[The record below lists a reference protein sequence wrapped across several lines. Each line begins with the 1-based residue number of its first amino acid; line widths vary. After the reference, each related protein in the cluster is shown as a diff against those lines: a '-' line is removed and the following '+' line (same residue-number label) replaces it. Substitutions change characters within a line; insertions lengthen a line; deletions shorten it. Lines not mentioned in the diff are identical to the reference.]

1 MLGLI
6 YLCLCFTVG
15 FTVCSLVWPNLGQR
29 TEKTIWGSCV
39 KLSPIFLQLPAWYLT
54 GTILMTWCTYLLAY
68 LFRSMKSPL
77 VFANGIVIPVAMA
90 FSAVGIVRALILR
103 KEKKIKPFAGLRYAE
118 LVFIACTVML
128 VLLLMWWSFFIREG
142 KLYVGFTIYSDFAP
156 HLGMIRSFSVGNNFP
171 TQYSHFAGEDIK
183 YHFMFQFHVGN
194 LEFLG
199 LPIDYAFNLP
209 SMFSLTFAIFLLYAL
224 TVKLTGRRFTG
235 YLACLFFV
243 FRSSDAFFDFI
254 ARIPKGQDIW
264 KTLKE
269 NMTYI
274 GTTEHEDWGLWNL
287 NVYCNQRHLALGI
300 CVMLFLI
307 YMLIDYVYAGI
318 VRVKKAR
325 IRANAQ
331 FAEENGE
338 ELLPLENLGCILK
351 ESLFRPEG
359 WMPVSLASCIG
370 LGILLGA
377 ASFFNGA
384 CVIACLGV
392 LFVLALVSD
401 HRMEYAFI
409 AMITVL
415 MTLLQSGFFIDG
427 SVVQAKYFFGFLA
440 ANKTFFGAWDY
451 LSTMCGI
458 LPILALAGFL
468 LSDGPR
474 KWIMF
479 AFTTPIIV
487 AFTLSL
493 TIDITVNHKYVMLGV
508 MLLSIYAAIFVNWL
522 WHQKG
527 ICVKF
532 VSLFLVV
539 TMTIT
544 GLYDLTLVIK
554 KNDSN
559 KGYCMV
565 FDPEDPRTVW
575 VRDNATSKDIFL
587 SSYYSLHPVV
597 LGGAMLYYGWPYYAW
612 SAGYDTDTRN
622 QKVWDMYMA
631 STSERLDLLVKEEN
645 IRYIIVD
652 DDVRNSSEYEVNEEN
667 IRATYQC
674 VFTSGTTDIY
684 DTTIRLR

>member
-6 YLCLCFTVG
+6 YLALCFTVG
-15 FTVCSLVWPNLGQR
+15 FTVCSFVWPNLGLR
-29 TEKTIWGSCV
+29 TQKTIWGSSV
-39 KLSPIFLQLPAWYLT
+39 KLSSLFLQLPAWYLT

-68 LFRSMKSPL
+68 LFRSMKEPL
-77 VFANGIVIPVAMA
+77 LIANGIVIPVAMA
-90 FSAVGIVRALILR
+90 FSAVGIIRALILR
-103 KEKKIKPFAGLRYAE
+103 KDKKWKMFSELRYAE
-118 LVFIACTVML
+118 LVFIACTFML

-142 KLYVGFTIYSDFAP
+142 KLYVGFSIFSDFAP
-156 HLGMIRSFSVGNNFP
+156 HLGMIRSFSQGNNFP

-199 LPIDYAFNLP
+199 LPLDYAFNLP
-209 SMFSLTFAIFLLYAL
+209 SMLSLTFAIFLLYAL
-224 TVKLTGRRFTG
+224 AVKLTGRRYTG

-243 FRSSDAFFDFI
+243 FRSSDAFFDYV
-254 ARIPKGQDIW
+254 AKIPKEQSIW

-269 NMTYI
+269 NTNFI

-307 YMLIDYVYAGI
+307 YMLVEYVYAGI

-331 FAEENGE
+331 FFEENE
-338 ELLPLENLGCILK
+338 EEMLPIENFACIVK
-351 ESLFRPEG
+351 ESLFRLEG

-392 LFVLALVSD
+392 LFVMALVSD
-401 HRMEYAFI
+401 HRLEYAFVAI
-409 AMITVL
+409 ITVL
-415 MTLLQSGFFIDG
+415 MTLLQSNFFIDG
-427 SVVQAKYFFGFLA
+427 SVVETKYFFGFLA
-440 ANKTFFGAWDY
+440 TNKTFFGAWDY
-451 LSTMCGI
+451 LSTLCGI

-479 AFTTPIIV
+479 AFTVPIIV

-493 TIDITVNHKYVMLGV
+493 TIDVTVNHKYVMLGV

-527 ICVKF
+527 FCVKF

-539 TMTIT
+539 AMTIT
-544 GLYDLTLVIK
+544 GFYDLTVIIK
-554 KNDSN
+554 KNDSKN
-559 KGYCMV
+559 GYCMV
-565 FDPEDPRTVW
+565 FDEEDPRTVW
-575 VRDNATSKDIFL
+575 VRDNTSSKDVFL
-587 SSYYSLHPVV
+587 TSYYSLHPIV

-612 SAGYDTDTRN
+612 SAGYDTDARGK
-622 QKVWDMYMA
+622 KVREMYMA
-631 STSERLDLLVKEEN
+631 DTSEQLDSLIKEEN
-645 IRYIIVD
+645 IRYIVID

-674 VFTSGTTDIY
+674 VFSEGTTDIY